1 MKKIIGSLL
10 LSGALL
16 VSVALPTVANAAENR
31 DGSTNVT
38 ATFTAGNTDVT
49 PVDPT
54 DPDTPSTGGDGNNGS
69 NTGNEGGS
77 GLSLIYVTNKLDFG
91 SHAIDVL
98 NSNTYA
104 ANYTN
109 ADDTKTNADTSALW
123 GNKAVIEVS
132 DTRGTNNGWSLQV
145 SGSALKSTSGDTIE
159 GGTLAL
165 PTGDVTNS
173 GTATNDA
180 KSVAVTNALGTA
192 TNVLTAAK
200 DGGAGVTVD
209 QLDPTNIKLTVPA
222 NTAKAEAYSTTV
234 NWSLTDT
241 PAS

>member
-16 VSVALPTVANAAENR
+16 VSVALPTVAHAAESR
-31 DGSTNVT
+31 DGSTDVT

-54 DPDTPSTGGDGNNGS
+54 DPDTPSTGGDGNNGG
-69 NTGNEGGS
+69 TAGS

-109 ADDTKTNADTSALW
+109 AEDATTNANTSALW

-132 DTRGTNNGWSLQV
+132 DTRGTNAGWSLQV
-145 SGSALKSTSGDTIE
+145 SGSALKSESGDTIE

-165 PTGDVTNS
+165 PVGDVTNS
-173 GTATNDA
+173 GSNGANGA

-192 TNVLTAAK
+192 TNVLTAANTM
-200 DGGAGVTVD
+200 GAGVTVD
-209 QLDPTNIKLTVPA
+209 QLDPSDVKLTVPA